1 MDKQEDFW
9 KQKDKPTKLTYIQ
22 PSVSAD
28 DILLDNCLAAKH
40 QRSSCPSGAGVWRT
54 PFSQHPTPT
63 PSIQPIRI
71 DIPVTRAAKTQI
83 NPPLMT
89 FQSPSKLTLNM
100 SQILKA
106 KGNAHSI
113 RNPANNIYACPLPAI
128 NKLPP
133 LSLLSQQNRPTA
145 QKSQVTKTQVGTTS
159 TKHVSFQEPPT
170 KQKQSPGPQQNKD
183 RLQLSDPWKRDAQ
196 EKVEQQQRIHMVA
209 LLEQEVQELQAK
221 AKLSAEEN
229 DRLRKL
235 SLEWQFQKRL
245 EEIQRRG
252 DDDDEEEDEDLE
264 MMMTIQQLGD
274 RTQVMDNGGRCTLK
288 STSASKLCFWSF
300 GHLATKQWILVF
312 ISILRSGEA
321 LSGMKL
327 LLWKCWRDSKE
338 LLSPKTKTRQ
348 RQVDIYLYATG
359 NVILYGHIKT
369 CTKCIFSHRSEI
381 RQSEPACNKDCYKKV
396 SWQMLQIKLR
406 RRF

>member
-1 MDKQEDFW
+1 MDKQEDSW

-40 QRSSCPSGAGVWRT
+40 QRSSRPSGAGVWRT
-54 PFSQHPTPT
+54 PFSQNPTPT

-106 KGNAHSI
+106 NGNAHSI

-159 TKHVSFQEPPT
+159 TKHVSFQEPST
-170 KQKQSPGPQQNKD
+170 KQKQTPGPQQNKD

-196 EKVEQQQRIHMVA
+196 EKVEQQQGIHMVA

-264 MMMTIQQLGD
+264 MMITIQQLGD
-274 RTQVMDNGGRCTLK
+274 RTQVMDSSGRCTLK
-288 STSASKLCFWSF
+288 STSVSKLCF
-300 GHLATKQWILVF
+300 
-312 ISILRSGEA
+312 
-321 LSGMKL
+321 
-327 LLWKCWRDSKE
+327 
-338 LLSPKTKTRQ
+338 
-348 RQVDIYLYATG
+348 
-359 NVILYGHIKT
+359 
-369 CTKCIFSHRSEI
+369 
-381 RQSEPACNKDCYKKV
+381 
-396 SWQMLQIKLR
+396 
-406 RRF
+406 

>member
-9 KQKDKPTKLTYIQ
+9 KRKAKPANVTHIQ

-28 DILLDNCLAAKH
+28 DILLDNCLAAQH
-40 QRSSCPSGAGVWRT
+40 QRSSRPSGAGVWRT

-100 SQILKA
+100 KA
-106 KGNAHSI
+106 NGNAHSVQ
-113 RNPANNIYACPLPAI
+113 NPANNIYDCPLPAI

-133 LSLLSQQNRPTA
+133 LSLLSQQNRLTA
-145 QKSQVTKTQVGTTS
+145 QKVQVTKTQVGTTS

-170 KQKQSPGPQQNKD
+170 KQKQTPGPQQNKN
-183 RLQLSDPWKRDAQ
+183 RQQLSDPWKRDAQ
-196 EKVEQQQRIHMVA
+196 EQAEQEQTIHMVA
-209 LLEQEVQELQAK
+209 LLEQEVQVLQAK
-221 AKLSAEEN
+221 AKRSAEEN

-264 MMMTIQQLGD
+264 MMRTIQQLGD
-274 RTQVMDNGGRCTLK
+274 KTQVMD
-288 STSASKLCFWSF
+288 
-300 GHLATKQWILVF
+300 
-312 ISILRSGEA
+312 
-321 LSGMKL
+321 
-327 LLWKCWRDSKE
+327 
-338 LLSPKTKTRQ
+338 
-348 RQVDIYLYATG
+348 
-359 NVILYGHIKT
+359 
-369 CTKCIFSHRSEI
+369 
-381 RQSEPACNKDCYKKV
+381 
-396 SWQMLQIKLR
+396 R
-406 RRF
+406 RR